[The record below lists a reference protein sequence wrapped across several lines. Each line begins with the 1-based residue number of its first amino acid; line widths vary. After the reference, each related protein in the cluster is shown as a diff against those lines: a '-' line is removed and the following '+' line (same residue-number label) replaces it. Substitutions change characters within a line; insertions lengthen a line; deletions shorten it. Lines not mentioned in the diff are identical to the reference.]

1 MSNFQQGISNVQISA
16 YLDIGN
22 SLLEIGHFRPF
33 FASPIYSNAV
43 RLSLISLFII
53 LAFNCLKAQTLDDI
67 ERSTVEVDHILDRA
81 KRTDSDSEREELAQ
95 HSLSIARS
103 LRYDGGIVR
112 ASIVLGET
120 YTRIGRTEE
129 ALQHFLEAEAKL
141 ETSGNRPAQLT
152 VKTAIGDLFFRE
164 KLYAPA
170 HRYYR
175 EVLALKPQDYETR
188 EKAADA
194 CLYDMRFDSAEIL
207 YKELIIKYKAEG
219 NNPRLVQIY
228 QKSAH
233 AYDQKGDVGKSL
245 YFYHLLQ
252 DIIEKAG
259 TTQEQSLLY
268 NNLGRQYASLREYP
282 KALEYFRKAE
292 LQCAYIPCDYP
303 EVLWANMGI
312 ALHNTGETKRGIE
325 YLLKARNVLAAR
337 KDYDALANL
346 EHLLAGVY
354 FSSNDL
360 YNALS
365 HNQTAIQFASDT
377 KQLAL
382 LAEAYRTAADLYH
395 ELYDFEKAFEYYQE
409 YLNVRDSMRI
419 EEQAREQRVNQQR
432 SLLAAAEGQIKFLIT
447 RQNFK
452 DLELN
457 QIKVERERLELQN
470 KNLELESRSKED
482 ELRLLEAQQEVSQ
495 AKLREQTLQ
504 ALEARQRLRLAD
516 QKLNAEKQGRLIV
529 ELRQKDQIERAQNQA
544 DSTSRAL
551 EIERI
556 QREQVYQSEQD
567 ADFRQ
572 FAYILGTLL
581 FLILSMMIVS
591 WWFARRARWRLE
603 SQNRQIQA
611 QNIQIQEERR
621 KSDGLLLNILPQ
633 EIADEL
639 KASGQA
645 TPRLYQSATVLFSDF
660 VNFTRLSA
668 TLSPEQLIDE
678 LNECFLAFDEI
689 CERNGL
695 EKIKT
700 IGDAYMCAGGL
711 PLPNETHAAD
721 AVRAALEMSSWLNA
735 RKHERPDSH
744 LTEMRI
750 GIHTGPVMAGVIGK
764 NKFAY
769 DIWGDAVNLAARLE
783 EHGEPGQVNIS
794 AATKEAVKHLFIA
807 KHRGQKQVHN
817 KGMVD
822 MYFIVSAT

>member
-1 MSNFQQGISNVQISA
+1 LEWKVNALIAAA
-16 YLDIGN
+16 YSQKN
-22 SLLEIGHFRPF
+22 TF
-33 FASPIYSNAV
+33 FA
-43 RLSLISLFII
+43 SLISLNTLRHFFTFLFLF
-53 LAFNCLKAQTLDDI
+53 LAINCLKAQNIDDL
-67 ERSTVEVDHILDRA
+67 ERSTMDVDHMLDLA
-81 KRTDSDSEREELAQ
+81 KQSDSDSEREELAQ

-103 LRYDGGIVR
+103 LRYDGGVVR
-112 ASIVLGET
+112 ASIFLGEIFA
-120 YTRIGRTEE
+120 RLGRTED
-129 ALQHFLEAEAKL
+129 ALQLYLEAEAKL
-141 ETSGNRPAQLT
+141 ETSGNRSAQLG
-152 VKTAIGDLFFRE
+152 VKASIGDLFFHE
-164 KLYAPA
+164 KLYASA

-175 EVLALKPQDYETR
+175 EVLVLRPQDYETR

-207 YKELIIKYKAEG
+207 YKDLIVKYKAEG

-228 QKSAH
+228 QKRAQ
-233 AYDQKGDVGKSL
+233 AYDQNGDAGKSL
-245 YFYHLLQ
+245 YFYLLLEA
-252 DIIEKAG
+252 IIEKAG

-268 NNLGRQYASLREYP
+268 NNLGRQYASLREYS

-312 ALHNTGETKRGIE
+312 ALHNTGESKRGIE
-325 YLLKARNVLAAR
+325 YLLKARNLLASR
-337 KDYDALANL
+337 KDYVALANL

-419 EEQAREQRVNQQR
+419 EDQVREQRLNQQR
-432 SLLAAAEGQIKFLIT
+432 TLLAASEGQIKFLIA

-457 QIKVERERLELQN
+457 QIKFDRERLELQN
-470 KNLELESRSKED
+470 KNLELESRRKED
-482 ELRLLEAQQEVSQ
+482 EVRLLEAQQEADQ

-516 QKLNAEKQGRLIV
+516 QQLNAEKQGRVIV
-529 ELRQKDQIERAQNQA
+529 ELREKEQIERAQNRA
-544 DSTSRAL
+544 DSTGRAQ
-551 EIERI
+551 EIDRI
-556 QREQVYQSEQD
+556 QREQTFRNEQD
-567 ADFRQ
+567 ADFRR
-572 FAYILGTLL
+572 FAYILGSLFFLL
-581 FLILSMMIVS
+581 LGIVGVS
-591 WWFARRARWRLE
+591 WWFARRAKRRLQ
-603 SQNRQIQA
+603 SQNHKIQA
-611 QNIQIQEERR
+611 QNLQIQEEQR

-645 TPRLYQSATVLFSDF
+645 TPRLYESATVLFSDF

-668 TLSPEQLIDE
+668 TLTPKELIDE

-689 CERNGL
+689 CERHGL

-711 PLPNETHAAD
+711 PVPNETHAAD
-721 AVRAALEMSSWLNA
+721 AVRAALEMSTWLLA
-735 RKHERPDSH
+735 RKHERADAH

-783 EHGEPGQVNIS
+783 EHGEPGHVNIS
-794 AATKEAVKHLFIA
+794 GATKEAVKHLFTA
-807 KHRGQKQVHN
+807 THRGKKEVHN

-822 MYFIVSAT
+822 MYFIVSV

>member
-1 MSNFQQGISNVQISA
+1 MG
-16 YLDIGN
+16 LN
-22 SLLEIGHFRPF
+22 SLRGLSRLKPLKPFKLPKPF
-33 FASPIYSNAV
+33 FFPFLASPIYSNTV
-43 RLSLISLFII
+43 RLYLSSLFIF
-53 LAFNCLKAQTLDDI
+53 LAFNCLQAQTLDDVR
-67 ERSTVEVDHILDRA
+67 RSTVEVDQVLDQA
-81 KRTDSDSEREELAQ
+81 KRAESDSLREVLAQ
-95 HSLSIARS
+95 QSLAVARS
-103 LRYDGGIVR
+103 LRYDDGIAR
-112 ASIVLGET
+112 ASTLLGET
-120 YTRIGRTEE
+120 YARTGRTEE

-141 ETSGNRPAQLT
+141 ESSNNRPAQLA
-152 VKTAIGDLFFRE
+152 VKTAIGDLFFKE

-175 EVLALKPQDYETR
+175 EVLTLRPQDYETR

-207 YKELIIKYKAEG
+207 YKDLVVKYKEDG

-228 QKSAH
+228 QKRAQ
-233 AYDQKGDVGKSL
+233 AYDQNKDPGKSL
-245 YFYHLLQ
+245 YFYILLK
-252 DIIEKAG
+252 DIIEKSG

-268 NNLGRQYASLREYP
+268 NNLGRQYAATGDYAN
-282 KALEYFRKAE
+282 ALIYFRKAE
-292 LQCAYIPCDYP
+292 MQCAYITCDYP

-312 ALHNTGETKRGIE
+312 ALHNTGESKRGIE
-325 YLLKARNVLAAR
+325 YLLKARNLLASR
-337 KDYDALANL
+337 KDYVALANL

-354 FSSNDL
+354 FSGNDI
-360 YNALS
+360 YNAIS
-365 HNQTAIQFASDT
+365 HNQTAIQYAT
-377 KQLAL
+377 NTRQPTV
-382 LAEAYRTAADLYH
+382 LAEAYRTAADLYK
-395 ELYDFEKAFEYYQE
+395 ELYDFEKAFDYYRN
-409 YLNVRDSMRI
+409 YLDVLDTIRI
-419 EEQAREQRVNQQR
+419 QEQARDQQVNQQR
-432 SLLAAAEGQIKFLIT
+432 TLLAASEGQIKFLIA

-457 QIKVERERLELQN
+457 QIKFDRERLELQN
-470 KNLELESRSKED
+470 KNLELEARRKED
-482 ELRLLEAQQEVSQ
+482 EVRLLEAQQDADQ

-516 QKLNAEKQGRLIV
+516 QQLNAEKQNRLIV
-529 ELRQKDQIERAQNQA
+529 ELREKEQIERAQNRA

-556 QREQVYQSEQD
+556 QREQAYHSEQD

-572 FAYILGTLL
+572 FAYILGMLF
-581 FLILSMMIVS
+581 FLILVIVGVS
-591 WWFARRARWRLE
+591 WWLARRARRRLE
-603 SQNRQIQA
+603 SQNRKIQA
-611 QNIQIQEERR
+611 QNVQIQEEQR

-645 TPRLYQSATVLFSDF
+645 TPRLYESATVLFSDF

-668 TLSPEQLIDE
+668 ILSPKELIDE

-689 CERNGL
+689 CERHGL

-721 AVRAALEMSSWLNA
+721 AVRAALEMSAWLEA
-735 RKHERPDSH
+735 RKHERPDAH
-744 LTEMRI
+744 LSEMRI

-783 EHGEPGQVNIS
+783 EHGEPGRVNIS
-794 AATKEAVKHLFIA
+794 GATKDAVKHLYESA
-807 KHRGQKQVHN
+807 HRGLIQVHN

>member
-1 MSNFQQGISNVQISA
+1 M
-16 YLDIGN
+16 
-22 SLLEIGHFRPF
+22 
-33 FASPIYSNAV
+33 
-43 RLSLISLFII
+43 RLTLSSLFIF
-53 LAFNCLKAQTLDDI
+53 LAFNCLTAQGLDDI
-67 ERSTVEVDHILDRA
+67 ERSTVDVDRILDQA
-81 KRTDSDSEREELAQ
+81 KSAHNDSQREELALQ
-95 HSLSIARS
+95 SLAMSRS
-103 LRYDGGIVR
+103 LRYEGGIIR
-112 ASIVLGET
+112 ASTLLGET
-120 YTRIGRTEE
+120 YSRTGRTEE
-129 ALQHFLEAEAKL
+129 ALQYYLEAEAKL
-141 ETSGNRPAQLT
+141 ETLGNRSAQLDI
-152 VKTAIGDLFFRE
+152 KTAIGDLFFSE
-164 KLYAPA
+164 KLYGPA
-170 HRYYR
+170 HRYFR
-175 EVLALKPQDYETR
+175 EVLALRPQDFETR

-207 YKELIIKYKAEG
+207 YKELVIKYKAEG
-219 NNPRLVQIY
+219 NNPRLVKIY
-228 QKSAH
+228 QKRAQ
-233 AYDQKGDVGKSL
+233 AYDQRGSPDKSL
-245 YFYHLLQ
+245 YFYLLIK

-268 NNLGRQYASLREYP
+268 NNLGRQYASLQDYP
-282 KALEYFRKAE
+282 KALEYFQKAE

-325 YLLKARNVLAAR
+325 YLLKARNLLAAR
-337 KDYDALANL
+337 KDYAALANL

-354 FSSNDL
+354 LSSNDI

-365 HNQTAIQFASDT
+365 HNQMAIQYASET
-377 KQLAL
+377 KQQTV

-395 ELYDFEKAFEYYQE
+395 ELYDFEKAFEYYRD
-409 YLNVRDSMRI
+409 YLNVLDSMRI
-419 EEQAREQRVNQQR
+419 DDQAREQRLNQQR
-432 SLLAAAEGQIKFLIT
+432 SLLAASEGQIKFLIA

-457 QIKVERERLELQN
+457 QIKFDRERLELKN
-470 KNLELESRSKED
+470 KNLELESRRKED
-482 ELRLLEAQQEVSQ
+482 EVRLLEAQQEADQ

-516 QKLNAEKQGRLIV
+516 QQLNAEKQGRLIV
-529 ELRQKDQIERAQNQA
+529 ELREKEQIERAQNRA
-544 DSTSRAL
+544 DSSSRAQ
-551 EIERI
+551 EIDRI
-556 QREQVYQSEQD
+556 QREQTYRSQKE

-572 FAYILGTLL
+572 FAYILGSL
-581 FLILSMMIVS
+581 FVLILIIVAIF
-591 WWFARRARWRLE
+591 WWLARRAGQRLE
-603 SQNRQIQA
+603 SQNRKIQA
-611 QNIQIQEERR
+611 QNIQIQEEQR

-645 TPRLYQSATVLFSDF
+645 TPRLYESATVLFSDF

-668 TLSPEQLIDE
+668 KLTPKQLIDE

-689 CERNGL
+689 CERHGL

-711 PLPNETHAAD
+711 PVPNLTHAAD
-721 AVRAALEMSSWLNA
+721 AVAAALEMSNWLHA
-735 RKHERPDSH
+735 RRHERPDAH

-783 EHGEPGQVNIS
+783 EHGEPGQVNVS
-794 AATKEAVKHLFIA
+794 SATKEAVKYLYKA
-807 KHRGQKQVHN
+807 RHRGKKDVHN

-822 MYFIVSAT
+822 MYFIESAV

>member
-1 MSNFQQGISNVQISA
+1 M
-16 YLDIGN
+16 
-22 SLLEIGHFRPF
+22 
-33 FASPIYSNAV
+33 
-43 RLSLISLFII
+43 RLSFSSLIIF
-53 LAFNCLKAQTLDDI
+53 LAFNCLQAQVLD
-67 ERSTVEVDHILDRA
+67 EFEQSTVEVEQILDRA
-81 KRTDSDSEREELAQ
+81 KHSDSDTEREQLGQ
-95 HSLSIARS
+95 KSLSLARS
-103 LRYDGGIVR
+103 LRYDGGIIR
-112 ASIVLGET
+112 ASIFLGET

-129 ALQHFLEAEAKL
+129 ALQHYLEAEAKL
-141 ETSGNRPAQLT
+141 ETSGNQPSQLA
-152 VKTAIGDLFFRE
+152 VKTAIGDLFFNE

-175 EVLALKPQDYETR
+175 EVLALRPQDYETR

-207 YKELIIKYKAEG
+207 YKELVVKYKAEG

-228 QKSAH
+228 QKRAQ
-233 AYDQKGDVGKSL
+233 AYDQNGDPGKSL
-245 YFYHLLQ
+245 YFYLLLQ

-268 NNLGRQYASLREYP
+268 NNLGRQYAALSDYK
-282 KALEYFRKAE
+282 KALEFFQKAE

-325 YLLKARNVLAAR
+325 YLLKALSLLYSR
-337 KDYDALANL
+337 KDYTALANL
-346 EHLLAGVY
+346 EHLLAKVY

-365 HNQTAIQFASDT
+365 HNQMAIQYAGDT
-377 KQLAL
+377 KQLAV

-395 ELYDFEKAFEYYQE
+395 ELYDFEKAFEYYRD
-409 YLNVRDSMRI
+409 YLNVLDSMRV
-419 EEQAREQRVNQQR
+419 EDQAREQRLNQQR
-432 SLLAAAEGQIKFLIT
+432 TLLAASEGQIKFLIA

-457 QIKVERERLELQN
+457 QIKFDRERLELQN
-470 KNLELESRSKED
+470 KNLELESRRKED
-482 ELRLLEAQQEVSQ
+482 EVRLLEAQQEANQ

-516 QKLNAEKQGRLIV
+516 QQLNAEKQGRLIV
-529 ELRQKDQIERAQNQA
+529 ELREKEQIERAENMA
-544 DSTSRAL
+544 DSTRRSQEL
-551 EIERI
+551 ERI
-556 QREQVYQSEQD
+556 QREQTYRSEQE

-572 FAYILGTLL
+572 FAYILGSL
-581 FLILSMMIVS
+581 FFVILGIVGVS
-591 WWFARRARWRLE
+591 WWFARRAKQRLQ
-603 SQNRQIQA
+603 SQNRKIQA
-611 QNIQIQEERR
+611 QNIQIQEEQR

-645 TPRLYQSATVLFSDF
+645 TPRLYESATVLFSDF

-668 TLSPEQLIDE
+668 TLTPKQLIDE

-711 PLPNETHAAD
+711 PVPNETHAAD
-721 AVRAALEMSSWLNA
+721 AVRAALEMSGWLDA
-735 RKHERPDSH
+735 RRHERPDAH

-794 AATKEAVKHLFIA
+794 GATKEAVKHLFLA
-807 KHRGQKQVHN
+807 KHRGQKEVHN

-822 MYFIVSAT
+822 MYFIVSPT

>member
-1 MSNFQQGISNVQISA
+1 MQ
-16 YLDIGN
+16 
-22 SLLEIGHFRPF
+22 
-33 FASPIYSNAV
+33 
-43 RLSLISLFII
+43 
-53 LAFNCLKAQTLDDI
+53 AQALDDI
-67 ERSTVEVDHILDRA
+67 ERSTVEVDNILDQA
-81 KRTDSDSEREELAQ
+81 KHSNSDSEREELAEK
-95 HSLSIARS
+95 SLAIARS

-112 ASIVLGET
+112 ACTFLGEI
-120 YTRIGRTEE
+120 YTRSGRTEE
-129 ALQHFLEAEAKL
+129 ALQHYLEAEAKL
-141 ETSGNRPAQLT
+141 ENSGNRPAQLG
-152 VKTAIGDLFFRE
+152 VKTAIGDLFFHE
-164 KLYAPA
+164 KLYASA

-175 EVLALKPQDYETR
+175 DVLALQPQDYQTR

-207 YKELIIKYKAEG
+207 YKDLIVKYKSE
-219 NNPRLVQIY
+219 NNYPRLVQIY
-228 QKSAH
+228 QKRAQ
-233 AYDQKGDVGKSL
+233 AYDQNGDAGKSL
-245 YFYHLLQ
+245 YFYHLLK

-268 NNLGRQYASLREYP
+268 NNLGRQYASLRDYS
-282 KALEYFRKAE
+282 KALEFFGKAE

-312 ALHNTGETKRGIE
+312 AFHNTGETKRGLE
-325 YLLKARNVLAAR
+325 YLLKARNLLASR
-337 KDYDALANL
+337 KDYTALANL

-365 HNQTAIQFASDT
+365 HNQMAIQYASDT
-377 KQLAL
+377 KQKVV

-395 ELYDFEKAFEYYQE
+395 ELYDFEKAFEYYRD
-409 YLNVRDSMRI
+409 YLNVLDSIRI
-419 EEQAREQRVNQQR
+419 EDQAREQRLNQQR
-432 SLLAAAEGQIKFLIT
+432 TLLAASEGQIKFLIA

-457 QIKVERERLELQN
+457 QIKFDRERLELQN
-470 KNLELESRSKED
+470 KNLELESRRKED
-482 ELRLLEAQQEVSQ
+482 EVRLLEAQQEADQ

-516 QKLNAEKQGRLIV
+516 QQLNAEKQGRLIV
-529 ELRQKDQIERAQNQA
+529 ELREKEQIERAENLA
-544 DSTSRAL
+544 DSTQRAQ

-556 QREQVYQSEQD
+556 QREQVYRSKQEE
-567 ADFRQ
+567 DFRS
-572 FAYILGTLL
+572 FAYILGSLL
-581 FLILSMMIVS
+581 FLILVMMVVS
-591 WWFARRARWRLE
+591 WWFARRARRRLE
-603 SQNRQIQA
+603 SQNRKIQA
-611 QNIQIQEERR
+611 QNVEIQEERR

-645 TPRLYQSATVLFSDF
+645 TPRLYESATVLFSDF
-660 VNFTRLSA
+660 VNFTKLSA
-668 TLSPEQLIDE
+668 TLTPEQLIDE

-689 CERNGL
+689 CERHGL

-711 PLPNETHAAD
+711 PVPNDTHPAD
-721 AVRAALEMSSWLNA
+721 AVRAALEMARWLNE
-735 RKHERPDSH
+735 RKHERPDAH

-783 EHGEPGQVNIS
+783 EHGEPGRVNIS
-794 AATKEAVKHLFIA
+794 GATAEAVKHLYPA
-807 KHRGQKQVHN
+807 THRGQKEVHN

-822 MYFIVSAT
+822 MYFVG

>member
-1 MSNFQQGISNVQISA
+1 MAF
-16 YLDIGN
+16 N
-22 SLLEIGHFRPF
+22 SLQ
-33 FASPIYSNAV
+33 
-43 RLSLISLFII
+43 
-53 LAFNCLKAQTLDDI
+53 AQSLDDI
-67 ERSTVEVDHILDRA
+67 ERSTVEVDHTLDQA
-81 KRTDSDSEREELAQ
+81 KRSGSDSERAELALK
-95 HSLSIARS
+95 SLSIARS
-103 LRYDGGIVR
+103 LRYDGGIIR
-112 ASIVLGET
+112 ASTLLGEI
-120 YTRIGRTEE
+120 YARIGRTEE
-129 ALQHFLEAEAKL
+129 ALQYFLEAEAKL
-141 ETSGNRPAQLT
+141 ESTGNRSAQLNI
-152 VKTAIGDLFFRE
+152 KSAIGDLFFQE

-175 EVLALKPQDYETR
+175 EVLVLRPQDFETR

-207 YKELIIKYKAEG
+207 YKELIVKYKADG
-219 NNPRLVQIY
+219 NYPRLVQIY
-228 QKSAH
+228 QKRAQ
-233 AYDQKGDVGKSL
+233 AYDQNGDPGKSL
-245 YFYHLLQ
+245 YYYLTLK

-259 TTQEQSLLY
+259 STREQSLLY
-268 NNLGRQYASLREYP
+268 NNLGRQYAALGEYNN
-282 KALEYFRKAE
+282 AIEYFQKAE

-312 ALHNTGETKRGIE
+312 ALHNVGESKRGIE
-325 YLLKARNVLAAR
+325 YLLKARKILADR
-337 KDYDALANL
+337 KDHSALANL

-365 HNQTAIQFASDT
+365 HNQTAIQYAT
-377 KQLAL
+377 ETRQQGV

-395 ELYDFEKAFEYYQE
+395 ELYDFEKAFEYYRD
-409 YLNVRDSMRI
+409 YLNVLDSMRI
-419 EEQAREQRVNQQR
+419 EDQVREQKLNQQR
-432 SLLAAAEGQIKFLIT
+432 TLLAAAEGQIKFLIA

-452 DLELN
+452 DLEIN
-457 QIKVERERLELQN
+457 QIKFDRERLELQN
-470 KNLELESRSKED
+470 KNLELESRQKED
-482 ELRLLEAQQEVSQ
+482 EVRLLEAQQEADQ
-495 AKLREQTLQ
+495 AKLREQTLL

-516 QKLNAEKQGRLIV
+516 QQLNAEKQGRIIV
-529 ELRQKDQIERAQNQA
+529 ELREKEQMERAENLA
-544 DSTSRAL
+544 DSTQRAQEL
-551 EIERI
+551 ERI
-556 QREQVYQSEQD
+556 QREQAYRNEQE

-572 FAYILGTLL
+572 FAYILGLL
-581 FLILSMMIVS
+581 FFLILGIVGVS
-591 WWFARRARWRLE
+591 WWFARQAKRRLE
-603 SQNRQIQA
+603 SQNRKIQA
-611 QNIQIQEERR
+611 QNVQIQEEQR

-645 TPRLYQSATVLFSDF
+645 TPRLYESATVLFSDF

-668 TLSPEQLIDE
+668 TLSPNELIDE

-689 CERNGL
+689 CERHGL

-711 PLPNETHAAD
+711 PVPNETHPAD
-721 AVRAALEMSSWLNA
+721 AVRAALEMSAWLEA
-735 RKHERPDSH
+735 RKHKHPDAH

-783 EHGEPGQVNIS
+783 EHGEPGRVNIS
-794 AATKEAVKHLFIA
+794 GATKEAVKHLFSA
-807 KHRGQKQVHN
+807 THRGQKQVHN

>member
-1 MSNFQQGISNVQISA
+1 MCCNN
-16 YLDIGN
+16 
-22 SLLEIGHFRPF
+22 
-33 FASPIYSNAV
+33 V
-43 RLSLISLFII
+43 RLLLSTLLIF
-53 LAFNCLKAQTLDDI
+53 LAFNGLQAQALDDI
-67 ERSTVEVDHILDRA
+67 ERNTVEVDHILEQA
-81 KRTDSDSEREELAQ
+81 KNSDSDSEREELAQ
-95 HSLSIARS
+95 KSLAMARS

-112 ASIVLGET
+112 ASTVLGET
-120 YTRIGRTEE
+120 YARVGRTEE

-141 ETSGNRPAQLT
+141 ETSGNRSAQLGI
-152 VKTAIGDLFFRE
+152 KTAIGDLFFSE
-164 KLYAPA
+164 KLYSSA

-175 EVLALKPQDYETR
+175 EVLALRPQDYETR

-207 YKELIIKYKAEG
+207 YRDLIVKYKADG
-219 NNPRLVQIY
+219 NNPRLVKIY
-228 QKSAH
+228 QKSAQ
-233 AYDQKGDVGKSL
+233 AYDQHGDSGKSL
-245 YFYHLLQ
+245 YFYLLLQ

-268 NNLGRQYASLREYP
+268 NNLGRQYASQQDYP

-312 ALHNTGETKRGIE
+312 ALHNTGESKRGIE
-325 YLLKARNVLAAR
+325 YLLKARNLLASR
-337 KDYDALANL
+337 KDYSALANL

-354 FSSNDL
+354 FSGNDL

-365 HNQTAIQFASDT
+365 HNQMAIQYATET
-377 KQLAL
+377 KQQAV

-395 ELYDFEKAFEYYQE
+395 ELYDFEKAFEYYRD
-409 YLNVRDSMRI
+409 YLNVVDSMRI
-419 EEQAREQRVNQQR
+419 EDQARQQRLNQQR
-432 SLLAAAEGQIKFLIT
+432 SLLAASEGQIKFLIA

-457 QIKVERERLELQN
+457 QIKFERERLELQN
-470 KNLELESRSKED
+470 KNLELESRRKED
-482 ELRLLEAQQEVSQ
+482 EVRLLEAQQEADQ

-516 QKLNAEKQGRLIV
+516 QQLNAEKQSRLIV
-529 ELRQKDQIERAQNQA
+529 ELREQEQIERAENQA
-544 DSTSRAL
+544 DSTRRAQEL
-551 EIERI
+551 EKI
-556 QREQVYQSEQD
+556 QREQAYRSEQEK
-567 ADFRQ
+567 DFRQ
-572 FAYILGTLL
+572 FAYILGSLF
-581 FLILSMMIVS
+581 FLILVIVAVS
-591 WWFARRARWRLE
+591 WWLARRARRRLE
-603 SQNRQIQA
+603 SQNRKIQA
-611 QNIQIQEERR
+611 QNVEIQEERR

-645 TPRLYQSATVLFSDF
+645 TPRLYESATVLFSDF
-660 VNFTRLSA
+660 VNFTKLSA
-668 TLSPEQLIDE
+668 RLTPKQLIDE

-689 CERNGL
+689 CERHGL

-711 PLPNETHAAD
+711 PVPNDTHPAD
-721 AVRAALEMSSWLNA
+721 AVRAALEMSTWLQQ
-735 RKHERPDSH
+735 RKHERPDAH

-750 GIHTGPVMAGVIGK
+750 GIHTGPVMAGVIGR

-794 AATKEAVKHLFIA
+794 GATAAAVKHLYKA
-807 KHRGQKQVHN
+807 THRGQKEVHN

-822 MYFIVSAT
+822 MYFIGSAT

>member
-1 MSNFQQGISNVQISA
+1 MRIKPFKQ
-16 YLDIGN
+16 LK
-22 SLLEIGHFRPF
+22 PF
-33 FASPIYSNAV
+33 FFPFLASPIHSNTV
-43 RLSLISLFII
+43 RLSLTSFFIF
-53 LAFNCLKAQTLDDI
+53 LAFSCLQAQALDDI
-67 ERSTVEVDHILDRA
+67 ERSTVDVDEILDRA
-81 KRTDSDSEREELAQ
+81 RRSDSDSECEELAQ
-95 HSLSIARS
+95 RSLAIARS

-112 ASIVLGET
+112 ASILLGEI
-120 YTRIGRTEE
+120 YTRIGRSEE
-129 ALQHFLEAEAKL
+129 ALQHYLEAEAKL
-141 ETSGNRPAQLT
+141 ENSGNRPAQLA
-152 VKTAIGDLFFRE
+152 VKTAIGDLFFGE

-175 EVLALKPQDYETR
+175 EVLVLRPQDYETR

-207 YKELIIKYKAEG
+207 YKELIVKYKAEG

-228 QKSAH
+228 QKRAQ
-233 AYDQKGDVGKSL
+233 AYDQNHDPGKSL
-245 YFYHLLQ
+245 YFYLLLQ

-268 NNLGRQYASLREYP
+268 NNLGRQYAALHDYK
-282 KALEYFRKAE
+282 KALEYFQKAE

-312 ALHNTGETKRGIE
+312 ALHNTGESKRGIE
-325 YLLKARNVLAAR
+325 YLLKARNLLAAR
-337 KDYDALANL
+337 KDYAALANL

-365 HNQTAIQFASDT
+365 HNQTAIQYASDT
-377 KQLAL
+377 KQQTV

-395 ELYDFEKAFEYYQE
+395 ELYDFEKAFEYYRD
-409 YLNVRDSMRI
+409 YLNVLDSMRI
-419 EEQAREQRVNQQR
+419 EDQAREQRLNQQR
-432 SLLAAAEGQIKFLIT
+432 TLLAASEGQIKFLIA

-457 QIKVERERLELQN
+457 QIRFDRERLELQN

-482 ELRLLEAQQEVSQ
+482 EVRLLEAQQDADQ

-516 QKLNAEKQGRLIV
+516 QQLNAEKQGRLIV
-529 ELRQKDQIERAQNQA
+529 ELREKEQIERAENLA
-544 DSTSRAL
+544 DSTSRAQ

-556 QREQVYQSEQD
+556 QREQAYQGEQD
-567 ADFRQ
+567 EDFRR
-572 FAYILGTLL
+572 FAYILGGL
-581 FLILSMMIVS
+581 FFIILGIVGVS
-591 WWFARRARWRLE
+591 WWFARRARQRLE
-603 SQNRQIQA
+603 SQNRKIQA
-611 QNIQIQEERR
+611 QNIQIQEEQR

-645 TPRLYQSATVLFSDF
+645 TPRLYESATVLFSDF

-668 TLSPEQLIDE
+668 TLTPKQLIDE

-689 CERNGL
+689 CERHGL

-711 PLPNETHAAD
+711 PVPNETHAAD
-721 AVRAALEMSSWLNA
+721 AVRAALKMSSWLEA
-735 RKHERPDSH
+735 RKHERPDAH

-794 AATKEAVKHLFIA
+794 AATKEAVKHLYLA
-807 KHRGQKQVHN
+807 THRGQKEVHN
-817 KGMVD
+817 KGLVD
-822 MYFIVSAT
+822 MYFIVSA

>member
-1 MSNFQQGISNVQISA
+1 M
-16 YLDIGN
+16 DIGYF
-22 SLLEIGHFRPF
+22 SPF
-33 FASPIYSNAV
+33 FASPICFNTV
-43 RLSLISLFII
+43 RLFFTYLLIL
-53 LAFNCLKAQTLDDI
+53 LAFNCLQAQTLEDI
-67 ERSTVEVDHILDRA
+67 ERSTVEVDQILDQA
-81 KRTDSDSEREELAQ
+81 KRSDSDSEREELAQ
-95 HSLSIARS
+95 RSLAIARS

-112 ASIVLGET
+112 ASTLLGET
-120 YTRIGRTEE
+120 YSRIGRTEE

-141 ETSGNRPAQLT
+141 EISGNRPAQLA
-152 VKTAIGDLFFRE
+152 VKTAIGDLFFHE

-175 EVLALKPQDYETR
+175 EVLALRPQDYETR

-207 YKELIIKYKAEG
+207 YKELIVKYKADG
-219 NNPRLVQIY
+219 NNPRLVRIY
-228 QKSAH
+228 QKSAQ
-233 AYDQKGDVGKSL
+233 AYDQNGDAGKSL
-245 YFYHLLQ
+245 YFYLLLQ

-268 NNLGRQYASLREYP
+268 NNLGRQYAAMGDYK
-282 KALEYFRKAE
+282 KAIVFFQKAE
-292 LQCAYIPCDYP
+292 LPCDFIPCDYP
-303 EVLWANMGI
+303 EVLWANLGI
-312 ALHNTGETKRGIE
+312 ALHNTGESKRGIE

-337 KDYDALANL
+337 KDYTALANL

-354 FSSNDL
+354 FSSNDI

-365 HNQTAIQFASDT
+365 HNQTAIQYASDT
-377 KQLAL
+377 KQQAL
-382 LAEAYRTAADLYH
+382 LAETYRTAADLYH
-395 ELYDFEKAFEYYQE
+395 ELYDFEKAFEYYRD

-419 EEQAREQRVNQQR
+419 EDQAREQRLNQQR
-432 SLLAAAEGQIKFLIT
+432 TLLAAAEGQIKFLIA

-452 DLELN
+452 DLEIN
-457 QIKVERERLELQN
+457 QIKFDRERLELQN
-470 KNLELESRSKED
+470 KNLELESRRKED
-482 ELRLLEAQQEVSQ
+482 EVRLLEAQQDADQ

-516 QKLNAEKQGRLIV
+516 QQLNAEKQGRLIV
-529 ELRQKDQIERAQNQA
+529 ELREKEQIERAQNRA
-544 DSTSRAL
+544 DSTSRAQEL
-551 EIERI
+551 EKF
-556 QREQVYQSEQD
+556 QREQAYRSQQE

-572 FAYILGTLL
+572 FAYILGLL
-581 FLILSMMIVS
+581 FFLILVIVGIS
-591 WWFARRARWRLE
+591 WWFARRARQRLE
-603 SQNRQIQA
+603 SQNSQIQA
-611 QNIQIQEERR
+611 QNIQIQEEQR
-621 KSDGLLLNILPQ
+621 KSEGLLLNILPQ

-645 TPRLYQSATVLFSDF
+645 TPRLYESATVLFSDF

-668 TLSPEQLIDE
+668 TLTPKELIDE

-689 CERNGL
+689 CEQHGL

-711 PLPNETHAAD
+711 PVPNETHAAD
-721 AVRAALEMSSWLNA
+721 AVRAALEMSRWLEA
-735 RKHERPDSH
+735 RKHLRPDAH

-783 EHGEPGQVNIS
+783 EHGEPGQINIS
-794 AATKEAVKHLFIA
+794 GATKEAVKHLYLST
-807 KHRGQKQVHN
+807 HRGKKQVHN
-817 KGMVD
+817 KGLVD
-822 MYFIVSAT
+822 MYFIVSAA

>member
-1 MSNFQQGISNVQISA
+1 VGNGARIAGFEDLEWKVNALIAAA
-16 YLDIGN
+16 YSQKN
-22 SLLEIGHFRPF
+22 AF
-33 FASPIYSNAV
+33 FA
-43 RLSLISLFII
+43 SLISLNTLRHFFTFLFLF
-53 LAFNCLKAQTLDDI
+53 LAINCLKAQNIDDL
-67 ERSTVEVDHILDRA
+67 ERSTMDVDHMLDLA
-81 KRTDSDSEREELAQ
+81 KQSDSDSEREELAQ

-103 LRYDGGIVR
+103 LRYDGGVVR
-112 ASIVLGET
+112 ASIFLGEIFA
-120 YTRIGRTEE
+120 RLGRTED
-129 ALQHFLEAEAKL
+129 ALQLYLEAEAKL
-141 ETSGNRPAQLT
+141 ETSGNRSAQLG
-152 VKTAIGDLFFRE
+152 VKASIGDLFFHE
-164 KLYAPA
+164 KLYASA

-175 EVLALKPQDYETR
+175 EVLVLRPQDYETR

-207 YKELIIKYKAEG
+207 YKDLIVKYKAEG

-228 QKSAH
+228 QKRAQ
-233 AYDQKGDVGKSL
+233 AYDQNGDAGKSL
-245 YFYHLLQ
+245 YFYLLLEA
-252 DIIEKAG
+252 IIEKAG

-268 NNLGRQYASLREYP
+268 NNLGRQYASLREYS

-312 ALHNTGETKRGIE
+312 ALHNTGESKRGIE
-325 YLLKARNVLAAR
+325 YLLKARNLLASR
-337 KDYDALANL
+337 KDYVALANL

-419 EEQAREQRVNQQR
+419 EDQVREQRLNQQR
-432 SLLAAAEGQIKFLIT
+432 TLLAASEGQIKFLIA

-457 QIKVERERLELQN
+457 QIKFDRERLELQN
-470 KNLELESRSKED
+470 KNLELESRRKED
-482 ELRLLEAQQEVSQ
+482 EVRLLEAQQEADQ

-516 QKLNAEKQGRLIV
+516 QQLNAEKQGRVIV
-529 ELRQKDQIERAQNQA
+529 ELREKEQIERAQNRA
-544 DSTSRAL
+544 DSTGRAQ
-551 EIERI
+551 EIDRI
-556 QREQVYQSEQD
+556 QREQTFRNEQD
-567 ADFRQ
+567 ADFRR
-572 FAYILGTLL
+572 FAYILGSLFFLL
-581 FLILSMMIVS
+581 LGIVGVS
-591 WWFARRARWRLE
+591 WWFARRAKRRLQ
-603 SQNRQIQA
+603 SQNHKIQA
-611 QNIQIQEERR
+611 QNLQIQEEQR

-645 TPRLYQSATVLFSDF
+645 TPRLYESATVLFSDF

-668 TLSPEQLIDE
+668 TLTPKELIDE

-689 CERNGL
+689 CERHGL

-711 PLPNETHAAD
+711 PVPNETHAAD
-721 AVRAALEMSSWLNA
+721 AVRAALEMSTWLLA
-735 RKHERPDSH
+735 RKHERADAH

-783 EHGEPGQVNIS
+783 EHGEPGHVNIS
-794 AATKEAVKHLFIA
+794 GATKEAVKHLFTA
-807 KHRGQKQVHN
+807 THRGKKEVHN

-822 MYFIVSAT
+822 MYFIVSV

>member
-1 MSNFQQGISNVQISA
+1 
-16 YLDIGN
+16 
-22 SLLEIGHFRPF
+22 
-33 FASPIYSNAV
+33 V
-43 RLSLISLFII
+43 RLLLSSIFIF
-53 LAFNCLKAQTLDDI
+53 LAINCLQAQASDDI
-67 ERSTVEVDHILDRA
+67 EQSTMDVDHILDQA
-81 KRTDSDSEREELAQ
+81 KQTDSDSEREELAQ
-95 HSLSIARS
+95 KSLSIARS
-103 LRYDGGIVR
+103 LRYDGGIIR
-112 ASIVLGET
+112 ATILLGET
-120 YTRIGRTEE
+120 YARTGRSEQ
-129 ALQHFLEAEAKL
+129 ALEHYLEAEAKL
-141 ETSGNRPAQLT
+141 ETAGNRTAQLN
-152 VKTAIGDLFFRE
+152 VKTAIGDLFFQE
-164 KLYAPA
+164 KLYNPA

-175 EVLALKPQDYETR
+175 EVLALRPQDFETR

-207 YKELIIKYKAEG
+207 YKALIVKYKAEG

-228 QKSAH
+228 QKRAQ
-233 AYDQKGDVGKSL
+233 AYDQNGDAGKSL
-245 YFYHLLQ
+245 YFYLLLEG
-252 DIIEKAG
+252 IIEKAG

-268 NNLGRQYASLREYP
+268 NNLGRQYASLGEYS

-292 LQCAYIPCDYP
+292 LQCAYIPCEYP

-312 ALHNTGETKRGIE
+312 ALHNTGESKRGIE
-325 YLLKARNVLAAR
+325 YLIKARNLLAAR
-337 KDYDALANL
+337 KDYVALANL

-365 HNQTAIQFASDT
+365 HNQTAIQYASDT
-377 KQLAL
+377 RQQTV

-395 ELYDFEKAFEYYQE
+395 ELYDFEKAFEYYRD
-409 YLNVRDSMRI
+409 YLNVLDSMRI
-419 EEQAREQRVNQQR
+419 EDQARQQRLNQQR
-432 SLLAAAEGQIKFLIT
+432 NLLAASEGQIKFLLA

-452 DLELN
+452 DLEFN
-457 QIKVERERLELQN
+457 QIKFDRERLELQN
-470 KNLELESRSKED
+470 KNLELESRRKED
-482 ELRLLEAQQEVSQ
+482 EVRLLEAQQEADQ

-516 QKLNAEKQGRLIV
+516 QQLNAEKQNRLIV
-529 ELRQKDQIERAQNQA
+529 ELREKEQIERAENLA
-544 DSTSRAL
+544 DSTSRAQ
-551 EIERI
+551 EIDRI
-556 QREQVYQSEQD
+556 QREQLYRSKED
-567 ADFRQ
+567 ADFRR
-572 FAYILGTLL
+572 FAYILGSLF
-581 FLILSMMIVS
+581 FLILGIVGIS
-591 WWFARRARWRLE
+591 WWFARRSKRRLQ
-603 SQNRQIQA
+603 SQNRKIQA
-611 QNIQIQEERR
+611 QNLQIQEEQR

-645 TPRLYQSATVLFSDF
+645 TPRLYESATVLFSDF

-668 TLSPEQLIDE
+668 TLTPKELIDE

-721 AVRAALEMSSWLNA
+721 AVRAGLEMSAWLKA
-735 RKHERPDSH
+735 RKHERTDAH

-783 EHGEPGQVNIS
+783 ENGEPGQVNIS
-794 AATKEAVKHLFIA
+794 GATKEAVKHLFIA
-807 KHRGQKQVHN
+807 THRGQKEVHN
-817 KGMVD
+817 KGLVD
-822 MYFIVSAT
+822 MYFIDGPR

>member
-1 MSNFQQGISNVQISA
+1 MGNGARIAGFEDLEWKVNALIAAA
-16 YLDIGN
+16 YSQKN
-22 SLLEIGHFRPF
+22 AF
-33 FASPIYSNAV
+33 FA
-43 RLSLISLFII
+43 SLISLNTLRHFFTFLFLF
-53 LAFNCLKAQTLDDI
+53 LAINCLKAQNIDDL
-67 ERSTVEVDHILDRA
+67 ERSTMDVDHMLDLA
-81 KRTDSDSEREELAQ
+81 KQSDSDSEREELAQ

-103 LRYDGGIVR
+103 LRYDGGVVR
-112 ASIVLGET
+112 ASIFLGEIFA
-120 YTRIGRTEE
+120 RLGRTED
-129 ALQHFLEAEAKL
+129 ALQLYLEAEAKL
-141 ETSGNRPAQLT
+141 ETSGNRSAQLG
-152 VKTAIGDLFFRE
+152 VKASIGDLFFHE
-164 KLYAPA
+164 KLYASA

-175 EVLALKPQDYETR
+175 EVLVLRPQDYETR

-207 YKELIIKYKAEG
+207 YKDLIVKYKAEG

-228 QKSAH
+228 QKRAQ
-233 AYDQKGDVGKSL
+233 AYDQNGDAGKSL
-245 YFYHLLQ
+245 YFYLLLEA
-252 DIIEKAG
+252 IIEKAG

-268 NNLGRQYASLREYP
+268 NNLGRQYASLREYS

-312 ALHNTGETKRGIE
+312 ALHNTGESKRGIE
-325 YLLKARNVLAAR
+325 YLLKARNLLASR
-337 KDYDALANL
+337 KDYVALANL

-409 YLNVRDSMRI
+409 YLNVRDSMRV
-419 EEQAREQRVNQQR
+419 EDQVREQRLNQQR
-432 SLLAAAEGQIKFLIT
+432 TLLAASEGQIKFLIA

-457 QIKVERERLELQN
+457 QIKFDRERLELQN
-470 KNLELESRSKED
+470 KNLELESRRKED
-482 ELRLLEAQQEVSQ
+482 EVRLLEAQQEADQ

-516 QKLNAEKQGRLIV
+516 QQLNAEKQGRVIV
-529 ELRQKDQIERAQNQA
+529 ELREKEQIERAQNRA
-544 DSTSRAL
+544 DSTGRAQ
-551 EIERI
+551 EIDRI
-556 QREQVYQSEQD
+556 QREQTFRNEQD
-567 ADFRQ
+567 ADFRR
-572 FAYILGTLL
+572 FAYILGSLFFLL
-581 FLILSMMIVS
+581 LGIVGVS
-591 WWFARRARWRLE
+591 WWFARRAKRRLQ
-603 SQNRQIQA
+603 SQNHKIQA
-611 QNIQIQEERR
+611 QNLQIQEEQR

-645 TPRLYQSATVLFSDF
+645 TPRLYESATVLFSDF

-668 TLSPEQLIDE
+668 TLTPKELIDE

-689 CERNGL
+689 CERHGL

-711 PLPNETHAAD
+711 PVPNETHAAD
-721 AVRAALEMSSWLNA
+721 AVRAALEMSTWLLA
-735 RKHERPDSH
+735 RKHERADAH

-783 EHGEPGQVNIS
+783 EHGEPGHVNIS
-794 AATKEAVKHLFIA
+794 GATKEAVKHLFTA
-807 KHRGQKQVHN
+807 THRGKKEVHN

-822 MYFIVSAT
+822 MYFIVSV

>member
-1 MSNFQQGISNVQISA
+1 LEWKVNALIAAA
-16 YLDIGN
+16 YSQKN
-22 SLLEIGHFRPF
+22 AF
-33 FASPIYSNAV
+33 FA
-43 RLSLISLFII
+43 SLISLNTLRHFFTFLFLF
-53 LAFNCLKAQTLDDI
+53 LAINCLKAQNIDDL
-67 ERSTVEVDHILDRA
+67 ERSTMDVDHMLDLA
-81 KRTDSDSEREELAQ
+81 KQSDSDSEREELAQ

-103 LRYDGGIVR
+103 LRYDGGVVR
-112 ASIVLGET
+112 ASIFLGEIFA
-120 YTRIGRTEE
+120 RLGRTED
-129 ALQHFLEAEAKL
+129 ALQLYLEAEAKL
-141 ETSGNRPAQLT
+141 ETSGNRSAQLG
-152 VKTAIGDLFFRE
+152 VKASIGDLFFHE
-164 KLYAPA
+164 KLYASA

-175 EVLALKPQDYETR
+175 EVLVLRPQDYETR

-207 YKELIIKYKAEG
+207 YKDLIVKYKAEG

-228 QKSAH
+228 QKRAQ
-233 AYDQKGDVGKSL
+233 AYDQNGDAGKSL
-245 YFYHLLQ
+245 YFYLLLEA
-252 DIIEKAG
+252 IIEKAG

-268 NNLGRQYASLREYP
+268 NNLGRQYASLREYS

-312 ALHNTGETKRGIE
+312 ALHNTGESKRGIE
-325 YLLKARNVLAAR
+325 YLLKARNLLASR
-337 KDYDALANL
+337 KDYVALANL

-419 EEQAREQRVNQQR
+419 EDQVREQRLNQQR
-432 SLLAAAEGQIKFLIT
+432 TLLAASEGQIKFLIA

-457 QIKVERERLELQN
+457 QIKFDRERLELQN
-470 KNLELESRSKED
+470 KNLELESRRKED
-482 ELRLLEAQQEVSQ
+482 EVRLLEAQQEADQ

-516 QKLNAEKQGRLIV
+516 QQLNAEKQGRVIV
-529 ELRQKDQIERAQNQA
+529 ELREKEQIERAQNRA
-544 DSTSRAL
+544 DSTGRAQ
-551 EIERI
+551 EIDRI
-556 QREQVYQSEQD
+556 QREQTFRNEQD
-567 ADFRQ
+567 ADFRR
-572 FAYILGTLL
+572 FAYILGSLFFLL
-581 FLILSMMIVS
+581 LGIVGVS
-591 WWFARRARWRLE
+591 WWFARRAKRRLQ
-603 SQNRQIQA
+603 SQNHKIQA
-611 QNIQIQEERR
+611 QNLQIQEEQR

-645 TPRLYQSATVLFSDF
+645 TPRLYESATVLFSDF

-668 TLSPEQLIDE
+668 TLTPKELIDE

-689 CERNGL
+689 CERHGL

-711 PLPNETHAAD
+711 PVPNETHAAD
-721 AVRAALEMSSWLNA
+721 AVRAALEMSTWLLA
-735 RKHERPDSH
+735 RKHERADAH

-783 EHGEPGQVNIS
+783 EHGEPGHVNIS
-794 AATKEAVKHLFIA
+794 GATKEAVKHLFTA
-807 KHRGQKQVHN
+807 THRGKKEVHN

-822 MYFIVSAT
+822 MYFIVSV

>member
-1 MSNFQQGISNVQISA
+1 MAIHSNT
-16 YLDIGN
+16 
-22 SLLEIGHFRPF
+22 
-33 FASPIYSNAV
+33 V
-43 RLSLISLFII
+43 RISLSTI
-53 LAFNCLKAQTLDDI
+53 LILLSFNCLCAQALEDI
-67 ERSTVEVDHILDRA
+67 ERNTVEVDRILDQA
-81 KRTDSDSEREELAQ
+81 KESDSDSEREALAQ
-95 HSLSIARS
+95 QSLSIARS

-112 ASIVLGET
+112 ASILLGET
-120 YTRIGRTEE
+120 YARSGRIEE

-141 ETSGNRPAQLT
+141 ESSGNRPAQIG
-152 VKTAIGDLFFRE
+152 VKTAIGNLFFSE

-175 EVLALKPQDYETR
+175 EVLALRPQDYETR

-194 CLYDMRFDSAEIL
+194 FLYDMRFDSAEIL
-207 YKELIIKYKAEG
+207 YKDLIVKYKSEG

-228 QKSAH
+228 QKRAQ
-233 AYDQKGDVGKSL
+233 AYDQNGDAGKSL
-245 YFYHLLQ
+245 YFYLLLQ

-268 NNLGRQYASLREYP
+268 NNLGRQYATLRDYP

-312 ALHNTGETKRGIE
+312 ALHNTGESKRGIE
-325 YLLKARNVLAAR
+325 YLLKARNLLAAR
-337 KDYDALANL
+337 KDYVALANL
-346 EHLLAGVY
+346 EHLMAGVY
-354 FSSNDL
+354 FSSNDI

-365 HNQTAIQFASDT
+365 HNQTAIQYASDT
-377 KQLAL
+377 RQQAV

-395 ELYDFEKAFEYYQE
+395 ELYDFEKAFDYYRD
-409 YLNVRDSMRI
+409 YLNVLDSMRI
-419 EEQAREQRVNQQR
+419 QDQAREQRLNQQR
-432 SLLAAAEGQIKFLIT
+432 TLLAASEGQIKFLIA

-457 QIKVERERLELQN
+457 QIRFDRERLELQN
-470 KNLELESRSKED
+470 KNLELESRRKED
-482 ELRLLEAQQEVSQ
+482 EVRLLEAQQEADQ

-504 ALEARQRLRLAD
+504 ALESRQRLRLAD
-516 QKLNAEKQGRLIV
+516 QQLNAEKQGRVIV
-529 ELRQKDQIERAQNQA
+529 ELREKDQIERAQNRA
-544 DSTSRAL
+544 DSTSRAQEL
-551 EIERI
+551 EKI
-556 QREQVYQSEQD
+556 QREQTYQSKQD

-572 FAYILGTLL
+572 FAYIVGSLL
-581 FLILSMMIVS
+581 FLILAMMAVS
-591 WWFARRARWRLE
+591 WWVARRARHRLE

-611 QNIQIQEERR
+611 QNIQIQEEQR

-645 TPRLYQSATVLFSDF
+645 TPRLYESATVLFSDF

-668 TLSPEQLIDE
+668 ILTPKQLIDE

-689 CERNGL
+689 CERHGL

-711 PLPNETHAAD
+711 PVPNETHAAD
-721 AVRAALEMSSWLNA
+721 AVSAALEMYSWLEA

-744 LTEMRI
+744 LKEMRI

-783 EHGEPGQVNIS
+783 EHGEPGKVNIS
-794 AATKEAVKHLFIA
+794 SATKEAVKHLHLA
-807 KHRGQKQVHN
+807 THRGQKQVHN
-817 KGMVD
+817 KGLVD

>member
-1 MSNFQQGISNVQISA
+1 MFEWFDLFQTIQTIQTTQTI
-16 YLDIGN
+16 
-22 SLLEIGHFRPF
+22 FFPF
-33 FASPIYSNAV
+33 FALPINSSNV
-43 RLSLISLFII
+43 RIFLSSLFIL
-53 LAFNCLKAQTLDDI
+53 LAFNGLQAQALDDL
-67 ERSTVEVDHILDRA
+67 ERSTIEVDHILDQA
-81 KRTDSDSEREELAQ
+81 KRTDSDSEREELALK
-95 HSLSIARS
+95 SLAMARS

-112 ASIVLGET
+112 ASVLLGET

-129 ALQHFLEAEAKL
+129 ALQYFLEAEAKL
-141 ETSGNRPAQLT
+141 ENSGNRPAQLA
-152 VKTAIGDLFFRE
+152 VKTAIGDLFFAE
-164 KLYAPA
+164 KLYASA

-175 EVLALKPQDYETR
+175 EVLTLKPQDYETR

-207 YKELIIKYKAEG
+207 YKELIYKYKAEG

-228 QKSAH
+228 QKRAQ
-233 AYDQKGDVGKSL
+233 AYDQNGDPGKSL
-245 YFYHLLQ
+245 YFYLLLQ

-259 TTQEQSLLY
+259 TTREQSLLY
-268 NNLGRQYASLREYP
+268 NNLGRQYATLQDYP

-312 ALHNTGETKRGIE
+312 ALHNTGESKRGIE
-325 YLLKARNVLAAR
+325 YLLKAKNLLASR
-337 KDYDALANL
+337 KDFAALANL
-346 EHLLAGVY
+346 EHLMAGVY
-354 FSSNDL
+354 FSGNDL

-365 HNQTAIQFASDT
+365 HNQLAIQYASET
-377 KQLAL
+377 KQQAV

-395 ELYDFEKAFEYYQE
+395 ELYDFEKAFEYYRN
-409 YLNVRDSMRI
+409 YLNVLDSMRI
-419 EEQAREQRVNQQR
+419 EDQARQQRLNQQR
-432 SLLAAAEGQIKFLIT
+432 TLLAASEGQIKFLIA

-452 DLELN
+452 DLEIN
-457 QIKVERERLELQN
+457 QIKFDRERLELQN
-470 KNLELESRSKED
+470 KNLELESRRKED
-482 ELRLLEAQQEVSQ
+482 EVRLLEAQQEADQ

-516 QKLNAEKQGRLIV
+516 QQLNAEKQGRLIV
-529 ELRQKDQIERAQNQA
+529 ELREKEQIERAQNMA
-544 DSTSRAL
+544 DSTRRAQEL
-551 EIERI
+551 ERI
-556 QREQVYQSEQD
+556 QREQNYRNEQE

-572 FAYILGTLL
+572 FAYILGSLL
-581 FLILSMMIVS
+581 FLILAMMVVS
-591 WWFARRARWRLE
+591 WWFARRARRRLE

-645 TPRLYQSATVLFSDF
+645 TPRLYESATVLFSDF
-660 VNFTRLSA
+660 VNFTKLSA
-668 TLSPEQLIDE
+668 SLSPKQLIDE

-689 CERNGL
+689 CERHGL

-711 PLPNETHAAD
+711 PIPNDTHAAD
-721 AVRAALEMSSWLNA
+721 AVRAALEMATWLEQ

-783 EHGEPGQVNIS
+783 EHGEPGHVNIS
-794 AATKEAVKHLFIA
+794 GATAEAVSHLFQA
-807 KHRGQKQVHN
+807 RHRGQKEVHN
-817 KGMVD
+817 KGLID

>member
-1 MSNFQQGISNVQISA
+1 MGNGARIAGFEDLEWKVNALIAAA
-16 YLDIGN
+16 YSQKN
-22 SLLEIGHFRPF
+22 AF
-33 FASPIYSNAV
+33 FA
-43 RLSLISLFII
+43 SLISLNTLRHFFTFLFLF
-53 LAFNCLKAQTLDDI
+53 LAINCLKAQNIDDL
-67 ERSTVEVDHILDRA
+67 ERSTMDVDHMLDLA
-81 KRTDSDSEREELAQ
+81 KQSDSDSEREELAQ

-103 LRYDGGIVR
+103 LRYDGGVVR
-112 ASIVLGET
+112 ASIFLGEIFA
-120 YTRIGRTEE
+120 RLGRTED
-129 ALQHFLEAEAKL
+129 ALQLYLEAEAKL
-141 ETSGNRPAQLT
+141 ETSGNRSAQLG
-152 VKTAIGDLFFRE
+152 VKASIGDLFFHE
-164 KLYAPA
+164 KLYASA

-175 EVLALKPQDYETR
+175 EVLVLRPQDYETR

-207 YKELIIKYKAEG
+207 YKDLIVKYKAEG

-228 QKSAH
+228 QKRAQ
-233 AYDQKGDVGKSL
+233 AYDQNGDAGKSL
-245 YFYHLLQ
+245 YFYLLLEA
-252 DIIEKAG
+252 IIEKAG

-268 NNLGRQYASLREYP
+268 NNLGRQYASLREYS

-312 ALHNTGETKRGIE
+312 ALHNTGESKRGIE
-325 YLLKARNVLAAR
+325 YLLKARNLLASR
-337 KDYDALANL
+337 KDYVALANL

-419 EEQAREQRVNQQR
+419 EDQVREQRLNQQR
-432 SLLAAAEGQIKFLIT
+432 TLLAASEGQIKFLIA

-457 QIKVERERLELQN
+457 QIKFDRERLELQN
-470 KNLELESRSKED
+470 KNLELESRRKED
-482 ELRLLEAQQEVSQ
+482 EVRLLEAQQEADQ

-516 QKLNAEKQGRLIV
+516 QQLNAEKQGRVIV
-529 ELRQKDQIERAQNQA
+529 ELREKEQIERAQNRA
-544 DSTSRAL
+544 DSTGRAQ
-551 EIERI
+551 EIDRI
-556 QREQVYQSEQD
+556 QREQTFRNEQD
-567 ADFRQ
+567 ADFRR
-572 FAYILGTLL
+572 FAYILGSLFFLL
-581 FLILSMMIVS
+581 LGIVGVS
-591 WWFARRARWRLE
+591 WWFARRAKRRLQ
-603 SQNRQIQA
+603 SQNHKIQA
-611 QNIQIQEERR
+611 QNLQIQEEQR

-645 TPRLYQSATVLFSDF
+645 TPRLYESATVLFSDF

-668 TLSPEQLIDE
+668 TLTPKELIDE

-689 CERNGL
+689 CERHGL

-711 PLPNETHAAD
+711 PVPNETHAAD
-721 AVRAALEMSSWLNA
+721 AVRAALEMSTWLLA
-735 RKHERPDSH
+735 RKHERADAH

-783 EHGEPGQVNIS
+783 EHGEPGHVNIS
-794 AATKEAVKHLFIA
+794 GATKEAVKHLFTA
-807 KHRGQKQVHN
+807 THRGKKEVHN

-822 MYFIVSAT
+822 MYFIVSV

>member
-1 MSNFQQGISNVQISA
+1 MRS
-16 YLDIGN
+16 
-22 SLLEIGHFRPF
+22 SLSIL
-33 FASPIYSNAV
+33 
-43 RLSLISLFII
+43 LIFWSFS
-53 LAFNCLKAQTLDDI
+53 CLKAQGLEDV
-67 ERSTVEVDHILDRA
+67 ERSTVDVDRILDQA
-81 KRTDSDSEREELAQ
+81 KRSDSDSEREELALQ
-95 HSLSIARS
+95 CIAMSRS
-103 LRYDGGIVR
+103 LRYEGGIVA
-112 ASIVLGET
+112 ASTLLGET
-120 YTRIGRTEE
+120 YARSGRTEE
-129 ALQHFLEAEAKL
+129 ALQYYLEAEAKL
-141 ETSGNRPAQLT
+141 EASGNRPAQLA
-152 VKTAIGDLFFRE
+152 VKTAIGDLFFQE

-175 EVLALKPQDYETR
+175 EVLALRPQDYETR

-219 NNPRLVQIY
+219 NNPRLVKIY
-228 QKSAH
+228 QKRAQ
-233 AYDQKGDVGKSL
+233 AYDQQGSPDKSL
-245 YFYHLLQ
+245 YFYLLIK

-268 NNLGRQYASLREYP
+268 NNLGRQYASLRDYP
-282 KALEYFRKAE
+282 KALEYFQKAE

-312 ALHNTGETKRGIE
+312 ALHNTGESKRGIE
-325 YLLKARNVLAAR
+325 YLLKARNLLADR
-337 KDYDALANL
+337 KDYAALANL

-354 FSSNDL
+354 FSSNDI

-365 HNQTAIQFASDT
+365 HNQTAIQYASDT
-377 KQLAL
+377 KQQAV

-395 ELYDFEKAFEYYQE
+395 ELYDFEKAFEYYRD
-409 YLNVRDSMRI
+409 YLNVLDSMRI
-419 EEQAREQRVNQQR
+419 EDQAREQRLNQQR
-432 SLLAAAEGQIKFLIT
+432 TLLAASEGQIKFLIA

-457 QIKVERERLELQN
+457 QVKFERERLELQN
-470 KNLELESRSKED
+470 KNLELESRRKED
-482 ELRLLEAQQEVSQ
+482 EVRLLEAQQDADQ

-516 QKLNAEKQGRLIV
+516 QQLNAEKQSRLIV
-529 ELRQKDQIERAQNQA
+529 ELREKEQLERAQNRA
-544 DSTSRAL
+544 DSTSRAQEL
-551 EIERI
+551 ERI
-556 QREQVYQSEQD
+556 QREQTYRSQKE
-567 ADFRQ
+567 ADFRK
-572 FAYILGTLL
+572 FAYILGSL
-581 FLILSMMIVS
+581 FVLILIIVAIS
-591 WWFARRARWRLE
+591 WWIARRASRRLE
-603 SQNRQIQA
+603 SQNRKIQA
-611 QNIQIQEERR
+611 QNIQIQEEQR

-645 TPRLYQSATVLFSDF
+645 TPRLYESATVLFSDF

-668 TLSPEQLIDE
+668 ALTPKQLIDE

-689 CERNGL
+689 CDRHGL

-711 PLPNETHAAD
+711 PMPNETHAAD
-721 AVRAALEMSSWLNA
+721 AVRAALEMVAWLQA
-735 RKHERPDSH
+735 RKHERPDAH

-783 EHGEPGQVNIS
+783 EHGEPGRVNIS
-794 AATKEAVKHLFIA
+794 GATAEAVKNLYPAI
-807 KHRGQKQVHN
+807 HRGQKQVHN
-817 KGMVD
+817 KGLVD
-822 MYFIVSAT
+822 MYFIVPDNL